1 MNIKKTIIIILLAL
15 VAMSADAQSLNKDVE
30 RLQYVYAL
38 KVVIND
44 SVWSGFA
51 DKQYDVPLLYY
62 GDTCCYVVNPTE
74 KFLAKYPS
82 VLIHCDNNIQIYQTE
97 KVDDKPFHMHVT
109 FTDEESNIDYH
120 TPFMRCS
127 SLEQTSKT
135 IPDVTSVNEWAT
147 MVMHEY
153 FHGFQFKN
161 DGYLDTYEA
170 ITNAVLPD
178 TLIAL
183 AACHDWYRESITQ
196 ENNFLLKAI
205 DTNDIEASRAY
216 IQSFLELRNE
226 RRERVKKNLW
236 VGDIQQLSPIVAL
249 NGDRIKISNY
259 QPLINGLQLL
269 ADNSSS
275 PIYQL
280 TTTYRFGQRA
290 ASYTGIFYGNSLVA
304 KDSKIFGNLPSLD
317 KILNKE
323 GGPSLVFT
331 DMPPGSYTPQFAILL
346 ATFIVASII
355 KDDKIKEIAVLT
367 CMRNTTR
374 SLQKSMTQHIGSND
388 KLLVDTVAR
397 VQGLT
402 TDITIFFVPNTS
414 YIRTLEPH
422 LFNVA
427 TSRAKEH
434 TIIVADKNVLE
445 YPTIRPLVRKYLE
458 RLRDEHSIYIPMQ
471 KEQSQRY
478 LDFSKL
484 LLGN

>member
-62 GDTCCYVVNPTE
+62 GDTC
-74 KFLAKYPS
+74 
-82 VLIHCDNNIQIYQTE
+82 CDNNIQIYQTE

-196 ENNFLLKAI
+196 ENDFLLKAI
-205 DTNDIEASRAY
+205 DANDIEASRAY
-216 IQSFLELRNE
+216 IQSFFELRNE
-226 RRERVKKNLW
+226 RRERVKKELCI
-236 VGDIQQLSPIVAL
+236 DIVAL
-249 NGDRIKISNY
+249 E
-259 QPLINGLQLL
+259 QLYETMEGSARYIEYCL
-269 ADNSSS
+269 
-275 PIYQL
+275 
-280 TTTYRFGQRA
+280 YRH
-290 ASYTGIFYGNSLVA
+290 
-304 KDSKIFGNLPSLD
+304 FGNFSLSD
-317 KILNKE
+317 AKWL
-323 GGPSLVFT
+323 
-331 DMPPGSYTPQFAILL
+331 YTVGRKYYYATGFNLL
-346 ATFIVASII
+346 RLS
-355 KDDKIKEIAVLT
+355 
-367 CMRNTTR
+367 
-374 SLQKSMTQHIGSND
+374 D
-388 KLLVDTVAR
+388 KLRIDYKYL
-397 VQGLT
+397 
-402 TDITIFFVPNTS
+402 IF
-414 YIRTLEPH
+414 
-422 LFNVA
+422 
-427 TSRAKEH
+427 
-434 TIIVADKNVLE
+434 KNVSTVE
-445 YPTIRPLVRKYLE
+445 
-458 RLRDEHSIYIPMQ
+458 
-471 KEQSQRY
+471 RY
-478 LDFSKL
+478 LRILKSE
-484 LLGN
+484 